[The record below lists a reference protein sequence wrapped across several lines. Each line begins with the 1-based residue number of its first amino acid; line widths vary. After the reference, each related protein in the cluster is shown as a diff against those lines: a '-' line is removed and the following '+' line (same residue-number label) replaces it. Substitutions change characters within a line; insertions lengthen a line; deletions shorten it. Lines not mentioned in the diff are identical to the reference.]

1 MKLIANLDEVGRGCL
16 FGDVVAA
23 AVIIPETWPFDT
35 KNTYM
40 QIRDSKKIP
49 AKERAML
56 DEYIKTNAIA
66 YAIGSC
72 TPGEIDEM
80 NILQATYTAMHR
92 ALDALG
98 AKLVGTGIEIAELC
112 VDGNSFRKYR
122 DIPHKCI
129 VGGDAINRG
138 IGAASILAKQYRDN
152 SVLEYI
158 AEHPEHEVYGLVT
171 NMGYG
176 TAKHIDSIKKYGVL
190 PLHRRSFAPIK
201 NMAAGVAA

>member
-35 KNTYM
+35 QDTYM
-40 QIRDSKKIP
+40 RIRDSKKIS
-49 AKERAML
+49 AKERKML
-56 DEYIKTNAIA
+56 DEYIKTNAIG

-98 AKLVGTGIEIAELC
+98 AKLDGKGDEIGELY

-122 DIPHKCI
+122 NIPHKCI

-152 SVLEYI
+152 SILEYI
-158 AEHPEHEVYGLVT
+158 AAHPEHEVYGLAT

-176 TAKHIDSIKKYGVL
+176 TAKHIAAVKKYGVL
-190 PLHRRSFAPIK
+190 PMHRRSFAPIK
-201 NMAAGVAA
+201 SLADL

>member
-23 AVIIPETWPFDT
+23 AVIIPETWPDT
-35 KNTYM
+35 KDTYLR
-40 QIRDSKKIP
+40 IRDSKKIP
-49 AKERAML
+49 AKERKIL
-56 DEYIKTNAIA
+56 DKYIKTNAIA

-72 TPGEIDEM
+72 TPAEIDEM

-92 ALDALG
+92 ALDELS
-98 AKLVGTGIEIAELC
+98 AKLAVTGLEISELC
-112 VDGNSFRKYR
+112 VDGNSFRAYHH
-122 DIPHKCI
+122 IPYKCI

-152 SVLEYI
+152 SVLDYI
-158 AEHPEHEVYGLVT
+158 AAHPEHEVYGLAT

-176 TAKHIDSIKKYGVL
+176 TAKHIDAIKKYGVL

-201 NMAAGVAA
+201 SLVAL